1 MAEIKCPHCWKM
13 IQIDKSSYDA
23 LLSDIKEN
31 EIAERL
37 SKEAKSLE
45 QNFNTKLEL
54 EKTRIENDKNKEIE
68 GLKHQISSLSKD
80 KDIAVNCA
88 KESMSKEVAEK
99 NEKIA
104 KLEAQLSSIKKE
116 SELDKQLALSE
127 AEKSLN
133 EELAKA
139 KNDLLNLENTSKQQI
154 QTLKDDYENKLKIKD
169 EDIERWRNFR
179 IGDSTKDL
187 GESLEQYCHDA
198 FDEIRATT
206 YPDAYFEKDN
216 DVDDEGKGDFIFRN
230 YVNGIET
237 VSIMFEMKTEKDTTA
252 TKQKNE
258 HFFQKL
264 DKNRNSKGCDFAV
277 LVTTLEADSN
287 LYNKGIVDVSHRYPK
302 MFVVRPQFFL
312 PIIGLISNLAKDNYE
327 SRQQLA
333 LYQGQNVDVTNF
345 EGKLQEFQ
353 EKFSNNYRLANEK
366 FDKAIEEID
375 KTIDHLMKVKE
386 GLIGAD
392 RNLRLAND
400 KLQDLSI
407 KKLTHNNPTMQAKFE
422 EAKQA
427 KENKEGSDEW

>member
-1 MAEIKCPHCWKM
+1 MAEIKCPHCGKT
-13 IQIDKSSYDA
+13 IQLDKSSYDA

-31 EIAERL
+31 EIADRL

-54 EKTRIENDKNKEIE
+54 EKTKIENKKNYEIE
-68 GLKHQISSLSKD
+68 ELKHQLSSLSKD
-80 KDIAVNCA
+80 KDLAVNNTRELML
-88 KESMSKEVAEK
+88 KEAAEK
-99 NEKIA
+99 DKKITE
-104 KLEAQLSSIKKE
+104 LEAQLSSIKKE

-333 LYQGQNVDVTNF
+333 LYQEQNVDVTNF

-353 EKFSNNYRLANEK
+353 DKFANNYRLANEK

-386 GLIGAD
+386 GLLGAD

-422 EAKQA
+422 EAKN
-427 KENKEGSDEW
+427 KENK

>member
-1 MAEIKCPHCWKM
+1 M
-13 IQIDKSSYDA
+13 
-23 LLSDIKEN
+23 
-31 EIAERL
+31 
-37 SKEAKSLE
+37 
-45 QNFNTKLEL
+45 
-54 EKTRIENDKNKEIE
+54 
-68 GLKHQISSLSKD
+68 
-80 KDIAVNCA
+80 
-88 KESMSKEVAEK
+88 
-99 NEKIA
+99 
-104 KLEAQLSSIKKE
+104 
-116 SELDKQLALSE
+116 
-127 AEKSLN
+127 N

-187 GESLEQYCHDA
+187 GESLEQYCHNA

-333 LYQGQNVDVTNF
+333 LYQEQNVDVTNF

-353 EKFSNNYRLANEK
+353 DKFANNYRLANEK

-422 EAKQA
+422 EAKN
-427 KENKEGSDEW
+427 KENK

>member
-1 MAEIKCPHCWKM
+1 MAEIKCPHCGKT
-13 IQIDKSSYDA
+13 IQLDKSSYDA

-54 EKTRIENDKNKEIE
+54 EKTRIENNKNKEIE
-68 GLKHQISSLSKD
+68 DLKHQISSLSKD
-80 KDIAVNCA
+80 KDLAVNNA

-139 KNDLLNLENTSKQQI
+139 KNDLVNFENTSKQQLD
-154 QTLKDDYENKLKIKD
+154 TLKADYENKLKIKD

-179 IGDSTKDL
+179 IGDSTKAL

-333 LYQGQNVDVTNF
+333 LYQEQNVDVTNF

-353 EKFSNNYRLANEK
+353 DKFANNYRLANEK

-422 EAKQA
+422 EAKQV
-427 KENKEGSDEW
+427 KENKEGSDE

>member
-1 MAEIKCPHCWKM
+1 MAEIKCPHCGKM

-54 EKTRIENDKNKEIE
+54 EKTRIENNKNKEIE
-68 GLKHQISSLSKD
+68 DLKHQISNLSKD
-80 KDIAVNCA
+80 KDLAVNSA

-333 LYQGQNVDVTNF
+333 LYQEQNVDVTNF

-427 KENKEGSDEW
+427 KENKEGSDE

>member
-1 MAEIKCPHCWKM
+1 MVEIKCPHCGKM

-54 EKTRIENDKNKEIE
+54 AKTRIENDKNKEIE
-68 GLKHQISSLSKD
+68 DLKHQISSLSKD
-80 KDIAVNCA
+80 KDLAVNSA

-333 LYQGQNVDVTNF
+333 LYQEQNVDVTNF

-427 KENKEGSDEW
+427 KENKEGSDE

>member
-1 MAEIKCPHCWKM
+1 MAEIKCPHCGKT

-23 LLSDIKEN
+23 LLSDIKES

-37 SKEAKSLE
+37 SKESKSLE

-54 EKTRIENDKNKEIE
+54 EKTRIENSKNKEIE
-68 GLKHQISSLSKD
+68 DLKHQLSDLSRDKDLAVNNTKETMLKEAAEKD
-80 KDIAVNCA
+80 K
-88 KESMSKEVAEK
+88 
-99 NEKIA
+99 KITE
-104 KLEAQLSSIKKE
+104 LEAQLSSIKKE
-116 SELDKQLALSE
+116 SELDKQLAISNT
-127 AEKSLN
+127 EKSLN

-139 KNDLLNLENTSKQQI
+139 KNDLLNLENTSKQQ
-154 QTLKDDYENKLKIKD
+154 LDSMKVEYENQLKRKD
-169 EDIERWRNFR
+169 EDIERWRSFR

-216 DVDDEGKGDFIFRN
+216 DVDEEGKGDFIFKN

-258 HFFQKL
+258 HFFAKL

-287 LYNKGIVDVSHRYPK
+287 LYNKGIVDVSHRYPR

-312 PIIGLISNLAKDNYE
+312 PIIGLISNLAKENYE
-327 SRQQLA
+327 SRRQLA
-333 LYQGQNVDVTNF
+333 LYQEQNVDVTNF

-353 EKFSNNYRLANEK
+353 DKFANNYRLANEK
-366 FDKAIEEID
+366 FNKAIEEID

-386 GLIGAD
+386 GLLGAD

-422 EAKQA
+422 EAKN
-427 KENKEGSDEW
+427 KENK

>member
-1 MAEIKCPHCWKM
+1 MAEIKCPHCGKT
-13 IQIDKSSYDA
+13 IQLDKSSYDA

-54 EKTRIENDKNKEIE
+54 EKTRIENKKNNEIE
-68 GLKHQISSLSKD
+68 ELKHQLSSLSKD
-80 KDIAVNCA
+80 KDLAVNNTRELML
-88 KESMSKEVAEK
+88 KEAAEK
-99 NEKIA
+99 DKKITE
-104 KLEAQLSSIKKE
+104 LEAQLSSIKKE

-139 KNDLLNLENTSKQQI
+139 KNDLLNLENSSKQQLDA
-154 QTLKDDYENKLKIKD
+154 LKADYENKLKIKD

-333 LYQGQNVDVTNF
+333 LYQEQNVDVTNF

-353 EKFSNNYRLANEK
+353 DKFANNYRLANEK

-386 GLIGAD
+386 GLLGAD

-422 EAKQA
+422 EAKN
-427 KENKEGSDEW
+427 KENK

>member
-1 MAEIKCPHCWKM
+1 MAEIKCPHCGKM

-54 EKTRIENDKNKEIE
+54 EKTRIENNKNKEIE
-68 GLKHQISSLSKD
+68 DLKHQISSLSKD
-80 KDIAVNCA
+80 KDLAVNSA
-88 KESMSKEVAEK
+88 KELMSKEVAEK

-139 KNDLLNLENTSKQQI
+139 KNDLLNLENASKQQI

-333 LYQGQNVDVTNF
+333 LYQEQNVDVTNF

-427 KENKEGSDEW
+427 KENKEGSDE

>member
-1 MAEIKCPHCWKM
+1 MAEIKCPHCGKT

-23 LLSDIKEN
+23 LLSDIKES
-31 EIAERL
+31 EIAARL
-37 SKEAKSLE
+37 SKESKSLE

-54 EKTRIENDKNKEIE
+54 EKTRIENSKNKEIE
-68 GLKHQISSLSKD
+68 DLKHQLSNLSRDKDLAVNNTKETMLKEAAEKD
-80 KDIAVNCA
+80 K
-88 KESMSKEVAEK
+88 
-99 NEKIA
+99 KITE
-104 KLEAQLSSIKKE
+104 LEAQLSSIKKE
-116 SELDKQLALSE
+116 SELDKQLAISNT
-127 AEKSLN
+127 EKSLN

-139 KNDLLNLENTSKQQI
+139 KNDLLNLENTSKQQ
-154 QTLKDDYENKLKIKD
+154 LDSMKVEYENQLKRKD
-169 EDIERWRNFR
+169 EDIERWRSFR

-216 DVDDEGKGDFIFRN
+216 DVDEEGKGDFIFRN

-258 HFFQKL
+258 HFFAKL

-287 LYNKGIVDVSHRYPK
+287 LYNKGIVDVSHRYPR

-312 PIIGLISNLAKDNYE
+312 PIIGLISNLAKENYE
-327 SRQQLA
+327 SRRQLA
-333 LYQGQNVDVTNF
+333 LYQEQNVDVTNF

-386 GLIGAD
+386 GLLGAD

-422 EAKQA
+422 EAKN
-427 KENKEGSDEW
+427 KENK

>member
-1 MAEIKCPHCWKM
+1 MAEIKCPHCGKT

-23 LLSDIKEN
+23 LLSDIKES
-31 EIAERL
+31 EIAARL
-37 SKEAKSLE
+37 SKESKSLE

-54 EKTRIENDKNKEIE
+54 EKTRIENSKNKEIE
-68 GLKHQISSLSKD
+68 DLKHQLSDLSRDKDLAVNNTKETMLKEAAEKD
-80 KDIAVNCA
+80 K
-88 KESMSKEVAEK
+88 
-99 NEKIA
+99 KITE
-104 KLEAQLSSIKKE
+104 LEAQLSSIKKE
-116 SELDKQLALSE
+116 SELDKQLAISNT
-127 AEKSLN
+127 EKSLN

-139 KNDLLNLENTSKQQI
+139 KNDLLNLENTSKQQ
-154 QTLKDDYENKLKIKD
+154 LDSMKVEYENQLKRKD
-169 EDIERWRNFR
+169 EDIERWRSFR

-216 DVDDEGKGDFIFRN
+216 DVDEEGKGDFIFRN

-258 HFFQKL
+258 HFFAKL

-287 LYNKGIVDVSHRYPK
+287 LYNKGIVDVSHRYPR

-312 PIIGLISNLAKDNYE
+312 PIIGLISNLAKENYE
-327 SRQQLA
+327 SRRQLA
-333 LYQGQNVDVTNF
+333 LYQEQNVDVTNF

-353 EKFSNNYRLANEK
+353 DKFANNYRLANEK

-422 EAKQA
+422 EAKN
-427 KENKEGSDEW
+427 KENK